1 MEELTSILNL
11 QEEKSPEDLKSPTLK
26 GGTVADMKV
35 GLGKKDQKKLDDE
48 SKDEKTGKAAGG
60 TSGAAESPR
69 QDESLDLEESEQLD
83 ERETSAGQARTDDR
97 HKSHGRGQ
105 DEGPGGSPLEEDE
118 HADDKKKDKDKL
130 RQSVKDKTFLG
141 GLDDTDVG
149 KGEDSD
155 KLDKAFDKMKENM
168 LTKEQFA
175 RAKATIKEA
184 LKNAMR

>member
-35 GLGKKDQKKLDDE
+35 GLGKKDQR
-48 SKDEKTGKAAGG
+48 KAAGG